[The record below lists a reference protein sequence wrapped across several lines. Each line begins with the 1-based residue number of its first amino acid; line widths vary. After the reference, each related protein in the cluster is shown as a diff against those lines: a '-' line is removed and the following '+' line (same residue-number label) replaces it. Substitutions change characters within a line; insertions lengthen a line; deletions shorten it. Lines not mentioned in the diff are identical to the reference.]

1 MPQYI
6 LFDTPLLRQKLK
18 PLVLARPIASLVV
31 GLGSIANKW
40 EHVLNQKIGFL
51 TEDYL
56 SKKFINNPSLDN
68 IYINGSIVPNE
79 LFIAK
84 VNDLKMGESLFNDST
99 LLATRT
105 SLTLKYKF
113 DTSIFEKNA
122 SNYQSNLIAIRKL
135 SDLIVYNAKL
145 LTTDLQ
151 AFIINNTSQVV
162 NDEFT
167 VLYNKS
173 QIYFGQN
180 VNIKSA
186 VLDATNGP
194 IFIDDNATI
203 DIGVLIQGPAYIGKN
218 STLNLGAKIRP
229 NTNIGP
235 YCKVSGEVSS
245 SIILGYSNKGHDGF
259 MGNSYV
265 AEWCNWGAGTIN
277 SNLKNDYNTV
287 KIFDYSTNN
296 LEDTGE
302 LFVGLF
308 MADHSKA
315 AIATKFNT
323 GTVVG
328 FNCNI
333 FCDGFPPKHVP
344 SFTWGGAQPFIPYEF
359 NKAWVVAQN
368 TASRRGISLNNIDKS
383 IFEYIFEHYSSI

>member
-1 MPQYI
+1 MPQFI
-6 LFDTPLLRQKLK
+6 LFDTPVLRQKLK
-18 PLVLARPIASLVV
+18 PLVLARPIACLVV
-31 GLGSIANKW
+31 GIGSIANKW
-40 EHVLNQKIGFL
+40 EQILNQKIGFL

-56 SKKFINNPSLDN
+56 SQKFEDTAGLDN
-68 IYINGSIVPNE
+68 VYINASIVPHQAFA
-79 LFIAK
+79 LK
-84 VNDLKMGESLFNDST
+84 VLDLKMGQSLFEGNT

-105 SLTLKYKF
+105 HLKLNYGF
-113 DTSIFEKNA
+113 EMGIFANNEVSIEN
-122 SNYQSNLIAIRKL
+122 NLIAIRKL

-145 LTTDLQ
+145 L
-151 AFIINNTSQVV
+151 AFEINQFLTNHTSHKIQ
-162 NDEFT
+162 DDFT

-173 QIYFGQN
+173 QIYFGHN

-186 VLDATNGP
+186 VLDATKGS
-194 IFIDDNATI
+194 IFIDDNVTI

-235 YCKVSGEVSS
+235 HCKVSGEVSN
-245 SIILGYSNKGHDGF
+245 SIILGYSNKGHEGF
-259 MGNSYV
+259 MGNSYI
-265 AEWCNWGAGTIN
+265 AEWCNWGAGTNN
-277 SNLKNDYNTV
+277 SNLKNDYSSV
-287 KIFDYSTNN
+287 KIFDYSTHC

-308 MADHSKA
+308 MADHSKT

-333 FCDGFPPKHVP
+333 FCDGFPPKHIP
-344 SFTWGGAQPFIPYEF
+344 SFTWGGAEPAIKYEF
-359 NKAWVVAQN
+359 NKAWTVAQN
-368 TASRRGISLNNIDKS
+368 TASRRGISLTAVDKN
-383 IFEYIFEHYSSI
+383 IFEYIFEHYSSN